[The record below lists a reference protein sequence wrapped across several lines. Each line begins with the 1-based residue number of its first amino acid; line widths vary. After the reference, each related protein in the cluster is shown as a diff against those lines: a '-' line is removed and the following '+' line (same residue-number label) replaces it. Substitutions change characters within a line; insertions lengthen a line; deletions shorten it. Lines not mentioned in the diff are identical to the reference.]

1 VIKLNLVSKSVQTA
15 LFVGAIST
23 FGTFGA
29 VAAEEEI
36 KEEIEQIEVTGSRIK
51 RVDMEGPSPVVVI
64 SGAEMEAAGF
74 SNVYDALQNLSMSA
88 GVAGEQSANS
98 SQTAGQQINI
108 RGLGPSRALTLINGR
123 RVTDNPT
130 ASYNGGSF
138 FDYSLIPLAAV
149 ERVEVLTGGGSAVYG
164 SDAVAGVINVILKKD
179 VTDTTIRLTHGQ
191 ATGGGDKTNKI
202 QLVGGF
208 QTDSASLTYAFEYQ
222 DEGGLLASDID
233 RLDSYEDNP
242 NGDNGIANTQAW
254 WYVGTAETDFNSPT
268 QEECESIIP
277 GTDATIYG
285 PGWVGDVCGDFSTDN
300 YSIKNP
306 RERMNAMVNFSM
318 DLTDDVEL
326 FGTALLWGSKTNNQ
340 IFRPWMQFRGTNPNT
355 GSYTNQLISF
365 PQNEIPGSSFN
376 EKDTYA
382 GMFGARGTF
391 FEDYDW
397 ELGFNLSKT
406 NEYFYKRQFKQA
418 AVTEWVNFTNY
429 NPFVK
434 MGNDD
439 FTDNALGDR
448 WSDSFS
454 QSRSVDFIVSG
465 TLLELDAG
473 PVQFATI
480 AEYKYDEYE
489 IKVDEISTQGHIV
502 DGGWTNG
509 SANFGAGDRERFS
522 LGFEVSIPLTEQIE
536 LGLATRYDGY
546 HDKSQ
551 VGGRP
556 TSQINIA
563 YRPTESLL
571 LRASAAQSFRAPDK
585 HYLFK
590 AREDGY
596 YNGGLTD
603 TYACR
608 ADGTDEDYL
617 GGCLDFNSSDL
628 SGYTARFQG
637 QGNPNLKEEEGEN
650 INFGLAYELT
660 ENANFTIDYFNIKI
674 ENEIIEETETSIL
687 NGEANCR
694 LGSNQ
699 AGNETYDI
707 NSDECQ
713 RFISQVV
720 RDADGFID
728 EVKPGYVNRTS
739 SEMAGWDMKGDY
751 KLETEGFGDFN
762 FAVGYTITT
771 KRERTNA
778 DVTVD
783 IRDIDGL
790 DRNARSNLSLQTS
803 WAYED
808 FYAQLTF
815 YRQGSIMREDCFR
828 GGFEEDGVTEA
839 YNSREVCN
847 DLKDDGSD
855 LYKRLDALWT
865 TNLTAGFNY
874 DEHNVTLSV
883 TNLLDN
889 MGRADKTESSWPWR
903 NTAHYSLRGR
913 YASLRYSY
921 SF

>member
-1 VIKLNLVSKSVQTA
+1 VIKLNLVSRSVQTA

-23 FGTFGA
+23 FGTFNA
-29 VAAEEEI
+29 IAAEEEEV

-179 VTDTTIRLTHGQ
+179 VTDSTIRLTHGQ
-191 ATGGGDKTNKI
+191 STGGGGKTNKV
-202 QLVGGF
+202 QFVGGF
-208 QTDSASLTYAFEYQ
+208 QSDSASLTYAFEYQ
-222 DEGGLLASDID
+222 DEGALNASDID
-233 RLDSYEDNP
+233 RLDNLDDNP
-242 NGDNGIANTQAW
+242 NGFNGTPNTQAW
-254 WYVGTAETDFNSPT
+254 NYIGGLTFASPT
-268 QEECESIIP
+268 AEECESVAP
-277 GTDATIYG
+277 GSVPVEYAANFTG
-285 PGWVGDVCGDFSTDN
+285 NVCGSTEADN
-300 YSIKNP
+300 YTLKNP
-306 RERMNAMVNFSM
+306 RERINGMVNFSM

-340 IFRPWMQFRGTNPNT
+340 IFRKWMQFRGTNPNT
-355 GSYTNQLISF
+355 GSYTNQLITFAQDEF
-365 PQNEIPGSSFN
+365 PASSFN
-376 EKDTYA
+376 EKETYV
-382 GMFGARGTF
+382 GMFGARGTLLD
-391 FEDYDW
+391 DYDW
-397 ELGFNLSKT
+397 ELGFNLSNT
-406 NEYFYKRQFKQA
+406 SEYSFAQQFKQSA
-418 AVTEWVNFTNY
+418 ITEWVNITNY
-429 NPFVK
+429 NPFVRVTAADFSDDAI
-434 MGNDD
+434 GNRW
-439 FTDNALGDR
+439 TDAT
-448 WSDSFS
+448 SE
-454 QSRSVDFIVSG
+454 SRSVDFQVTG
-465 TLLELDAG
+465 ALMELDAG
-473 PVQFATI
+473 PVQFSTI
-480 AEYKYDEYE
+480 LEYKYDDYE

-522 LGFEVSIPLTEQIE
+522 VGVEFLVPLTEQIE
-536 LGLATRYDGY
+536 LGLATRYDSY
-546 HDKSQ
+546 HDKSA

-556 TSQINIA
+556 TSQINIT
-563 YRPTESLL
+563 YRPTDSLL

-603 TYACR
+603 EYACR
-608 ADGTDEDYL
+608 SDNEANYID
-617 GGCLDFNSSDL
+617 GCLDFNSTDL
-628 SGYTARFQG
+628 SGYTARYQG

-650 INFGLAYELT
+650 ISLGLAYEFS
-660 ENANFTIDYFNIKI
+660 ENANITIDYFNIKI
-674 ENEIIEETETSIL
+674 ENEIIGETASSIL
-687 NGEANCR
+687 AGEANCR
-694 LGSNQ
+694 LGKNNS
-699 AGNETYDI
+699 GSETFDI
-707 NSDECQ
+707 NSEECQ

-720 RDADGFID
+720 RDEDGFID

-739 SEMAGWDMKGDY
+739 SEMAGWDLKGDY
-751 KLETEGFGDFN
+751 KLETDSYGDFN
-762 FAVGYTITT
+762 FGFGYTVTT

-778 DVTVD
+778 DVTED
-783 IRDIDGL
+783 IRDLDGSN
-790 DRNARSNLSLQTS
+790 RNARSNVSIQTS
-803 WAYED
+803 WIYDD

-815 YRQGSIMREDCFR
+815 FRQGSIMRDDCFR
-828 GGFEEDGVTEA
+828 GGFEEDGSEA
-839 YNSREVCN
+839 YTPGEVCN

-865 TNLTAGFNY
+865 TNLTAGYSFM
-874 DEHNVTLSV
+874 DDHNVTLSV
-883 TNLLDN
+883 TNLFDH
-889 MGRADKTESSWPWR
+889 MGREDKTDASWPWR
-903 NTAHYSLRGR
+903 NQTHYSLRGR
-913 YASLRYSY
+913 YASVRYSY
-921 SF
+921 RF